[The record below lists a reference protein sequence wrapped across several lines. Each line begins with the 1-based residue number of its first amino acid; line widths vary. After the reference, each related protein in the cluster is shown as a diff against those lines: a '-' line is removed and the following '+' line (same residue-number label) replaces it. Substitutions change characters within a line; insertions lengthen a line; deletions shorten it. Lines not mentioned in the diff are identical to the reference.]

1 MQIGVKTNIAAV
13 LARMDGYRRDVVE
26 KAVPRALNRT
36 GDMAGTA
43 ASRELRASG
52 YNFSS
57 AEIKKAISLSKASRG
72 RLVVT
77 MRVKRNTKSLM
88 QFSPRQSKEGVSVK
102 VHGERKMIKGAFIA
116 QLRNGA
122 SGVYVED
129 KSAGKTVIRF
139 AKQYKRGSRGGWH
152 DFPVRKLYGPSVGG
166 SYSTERMQEI
176 MRRFI
181 AETFEARLVQEIK
194 FLSR

>member
-36 GDMAGTA
+36 GEMAATA
-43 ASRELRASG
+43 ASRELRSSG
-52 YNFSS
+52 YNFS
-57 AEIKKAISLSKASRG
+57 AGEIKKAISLSKASRG

-77 MRVKRNTKSLM
+77 MKVKRNTKSLM
-88 QFSPRQSKEGVSVK
+88 EFSPRQSKEGVSVK
-102 VHGERKMIKGAFIA
+102 VHGQRKMIKGAFIA
-116 QLRNGA
+116 QLRNGK

-129 KSAGKTVIRF
+129 KTAGKTVIRF

-166 SYSTERMQEI
+166 SYSTERMQDI

-181 AETFEARLVQEIK
+181 AEAFEGRLSQEIK